1 MHSNKPFRV
10 VCLNYLAYFMIIGSW
25 TPFITIY
32 LQAAGWSGLE
42 IGLFN
47 ALGPLAAF
55 LTQPL
60 WGLVSDAWGN
70 VRLLYILLVAATA
83 GTVAIFGL
91 LPVSGLFLALAVLM
105 GVIQGPL
112 TAMLDSMAVQA
123 LERSS
128 DRIGQAR
135 LWGSF
140 SFATIALLMGPI
152 FERSQTSIFWVF
164 VLTSILA
171 ILASLSMPRA
181 NAAQRHK
188 IDFSLKTAKQAVSL
202 PFLFFLGAAFLL
214 QLGNSTS
221 LPFLSLVLV
230 ERGASSTIVGY
241 AWSFTALVE
250 IPVFAITRKLLRRYR
265 PEQLV
270 TAAGLIQ
277 TLRMFLFAITP
288 NPWML
293 VLIHCIEGLAFPL
306 TTVAFVLLVDEL
318 VKPAFRTTGFT
329 LQSAF
334 TYTLPRFLGG
344 IWGGALLDRMGGTGL
359 YLAGAATALL
369 GTGAMMMWNRK
380 FRSSGAYTPGLY
392 S

>member
-1 MHSNKPFRV
+1 MHSKKPFRV

-32 LQAAGWSGLE
+32 LQAAGWSGIE

-83 GTVAIFGL
+83 GTVAFFGL

-105 GVIQGPL
+105 GIIQGPL

-123 LERSS
+123 LDRSS

-140 SFATIALLMGPI
+140 SFATVALLMGPI
-152 FERSQTSIFWVF
+152 FERSHISIFPAF
-164 VLTSILA
+164 VITSAFA
-171 ILASLSMPRA
+171 ILASLSMPKLSSTEG
-181 NAAQRHK
+181 HK
-188 IDFSLKTAKQAVSL
+188 VDFSLRTVRQAVSR

-250 IPVFAITRKLLRRYR
+250 IPVFAITRKLLRRYK

-270 TAAGLIQ
+270 ITAGLIQ

-318 VKPAFRTTGFT
+318 VEPAFKTTGFT
-329 LQSAF
+329 LQSAV

-344 IWGGALLDRMGGTGL
+344 IWGGAILDRLGGAGL
-359 YLAGAATALL
+359 YVVGAVTALV
-369 GTGAMMMWNRK
+369 GTGAMALWNRK
-380 FRSSGAYTPGLY
+380 FRSSNVPAPDVQV
-392 S
+392 